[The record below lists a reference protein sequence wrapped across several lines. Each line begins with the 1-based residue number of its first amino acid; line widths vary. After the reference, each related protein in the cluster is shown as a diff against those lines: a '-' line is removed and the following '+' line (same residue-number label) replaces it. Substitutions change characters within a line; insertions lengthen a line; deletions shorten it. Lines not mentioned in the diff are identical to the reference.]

1 MAQDEDGLIGIGN
14 KLPWHLPEELAFFK
28 ALTNN
33 GTLLM
38 GRKTYEG
45 IGKPLPGRTNLIIS
59 KRTKQRVFSELDGT
73 INKELLK
80 EIEKIRS
87 EEELGAKR
95 ISLKQAKELTETQ
108 QKIFV
113 IGGKQIY
120 DEFLKEAEI
129 LHLSIIK
136 GSFKTNTES
145 DVFMNLN
152 LEGWELKE
160 ELSLERFTY
169 KKFERV
175 KK

>member
-38 GRKTYEG
+38 GRKTYES

-59 KRTKQRVFSELDGT
+59 KRTKQTVFSELDGT
-73 INKELLK
+73 INQELLK

-87 EEELGAKR
+87 EEELGVKR
-95 ISLKQAKELTETQ
+95 ISLQQAKELAETQ
-108 QKIFV
+108 KKTFV
-113 IGGKQIY
+113 IGGRQIY
-120 DEFLKEAEI
+120 NEFLKDAEV

-169 KKFERV
+169 KKFERM
-175 KK
+175 KE